1 MNQTRL
7 ARRAATR
14 NAVRSAISLLAAAA
28 LTLPLSAT
36 AQSWPTK
43 PIRLLVGFAPGG
55 GTDIVMRAIAPKLGE
70 LLGQPIVVENRAGAS
85 GTIAADQVAKSAP
98 DGYTLLAGHANS
110 NAIAPHVLP
119 KVPFDALNDFTPITY
134 VGYVPNVLVVTPS
147 LPAKSVE
154 ELIGLAKAK
163 PGTLTYASSGVGS
176 TQHLAGALFNQIAGT
191 EMTHIPYKG
200 SGQAVID
207 LVAGQVN
214 ANFDTMPPV
223 LEQVKSGKL
232 RALAISTPQ
241 RLAQLA
247 DVPTFEEKG
256 IRGFDVTN
264 WYSIMGPKG
273 MPADMVMKI
282 DAAVK
287 KVLADPEVRAKLDP
301 QGVQFGGPRTP
312 EAFREFIR
320 AENAKYARMV
330 RELNIKAE

>member
-1 MNQTRL
+1 VL
-7 ARRAATR
+7 A
-14 NAVRSAISLLAAAA
+14 
-28 LTLPLSAT
+28 
-36 AQSWPTK
+36 
-43 PIRLLVGFAPGG
+43 
-55 GTDIVMRAIAPKLGE
+55 
-70 LLGQPIVVENRAGAS
+70 
-85 GTIAADQVAKSAP
+85 
-98 DGYTLLAGHANS
+98 
-110 NAIAPHVLP
+110 
-119 KVPFDALNDFTPITY
+119 
-134 VGYVPNVLVVTPS
+134 VTPS

-154 ELIGLAKAK
+154 ELIALAKAK
-163 PGTLTYASSGVGS
+163 PATLTYASSGVGS
-176 TQHLAGALFNQIAGT
+176 TQHLAGALFNQITAT

-223 LEQVKSGKL
+223 LEQIKSGKL

-241 RLAQLA
+241 RLPQLA

-264 WYSIMGPKG
+264 WYSVMGPKG

>member
-1 MNQTRL
+1 
-7 ARRAATR
+7 
-14 NAVRSAISLLAAAA
+14 VRTTVSLLAAATIA
-28 LTLPLSAT
+28 LPVTAS

-70 LLGQPIVVENRAGAS
+70 LLGQQIVVENRAGAS

-98 DGYTLLAGHANS
+98 DGYTLVVASFAHAVNPS
-110 NAIAPHVLP
+110 LVPKLP
-119 KVPFDALNDFTPITY
+119 YASVNDFTPIIY

-154 ELIGLAKAK
+154 ELIALAKAK

-223 LEQVKSGKL
+223 LEQIKSGKL
-232 RALAISTPQ
+232 RALAISTSQ
-241 RLAQLA
+241 RLSQLA
-247 DVPTFEEKG
+247 DVPTFDEKG

>member
-1 MNQTRL
+1 MKRTPSMIKRRSVLGSAVAAWGLSMAKPLRAQAYP
-7 ARRAATR
+7 AR
-14 NAVRSAISLLAAAA
+14 
-28 LTLPLSAT
+28 
-36 AQSWPTK
+36 
-43 PIRLLVGFAPGG
+43 PIKLIVPYPPGG
-55 GTDIVMRAIAPKLGE
+55 TTDLVARAFAE
-70 LLGQPIVVENRAGAS
+70 HMTRELGQPFVVDNRPGAATNI
-85 GTIAADQVAKSAP
+85 GTEAAMRSPP

-119 KVPFDALNDFTPITY
+119 KVPFDALNDFTPIIY

-154 ELIGLAKAK
+154 ELIALAKAK

-207 LVAGQVN
+207 LVAGQVK

-223 LEQVKSGKL
+223 LEQIKSGKL
-232 RALAISTPQ
+232 RALAISTSQ
-241 RLAQLA
+241 RLSQLA
-247 DVPTFEEKG
+247 DVPTFDEKG

-287 KVLADPEVRAKLDP
+287 TVLADPEVRAKLDP